1 MMRKIVIPTDFSEN
15 AMNAIRYAVEFFKYE
30 RCDVFIMHAYADEVY
45 DHNTL
50 VSREIFD
57 ELKETVHRNSDKQ
70 LAKILEE
77 IYQISPNP
85 RHTYN
90 TLSVFGTLIDQANDL
105 VDKENVDILIMG
117 TRGKTDDRNLTFG
130 SNTLQVLK
138 YVKCPVLAIP
148 KGCKYHQPK
157 KILFPT
163 DYVLPF
169 MRRELK
175 LLSTITKSFRSKT
188 HFLYVSSFEKLSIR
202 QEDNK
207 AFITSILSQ
216 SELEFHRVEA
226 ENLTTAINEFI
237 KQHEIDFLV
246 MINSRHSYLE
256 NLLYQSTIDK
266 IGLHIKIPFLTM
278 QNLQRY

>member
-1 MMRKIVIPTDFSEN
+1 MRKIVIPTDFSEN
-15 AMNAIRYAVEFFKYE
+15 AMNAIRYAVELFKYE
-30 RCDVFIMHAYADEVY
+30 RSHFFILHAYADEVY
-45 DHNTL
+45 DHNAL
-50 VSREIFD
+50 VSRDIFD
-57 ELKETVHRNSDKQ
+57 ELKEIVRQNSDKQ
-70 LAKILEE
+70 LAKILKE
-77 IYQISPNP
+77 IRKISPNP
-85 RHTYN
+85 RHDYD
-90 TLSVFGTLIDQANDL
+90 TLSSFGTLIDETNDL
-105 VDKENVDILIMG
+105 VDKENIDILIMG

-148 KGCKYHQPK
+148 KGCSYDQPK

-163 DYVLPF
+163 DYLLPF

-175 LLSTITKSFRSKT
+175 LLSTLIKSFRSKI
-188 HFLYVSSFEKLSIR
+188 HFLHVSNFDKLSIR

-207 AFITSILSQ
+207 AFIMSSLPE

-237 KQHEIDFLV
+237 KKHDIDFLV
-246 MINSRHSYLE
+246 MVNSRHSYLE
-256 NLLYQSTIDK
+256 NVLYQSTIDK
-266 IGLHIKIPFLTM
+266 IGLSIKIPFLTM